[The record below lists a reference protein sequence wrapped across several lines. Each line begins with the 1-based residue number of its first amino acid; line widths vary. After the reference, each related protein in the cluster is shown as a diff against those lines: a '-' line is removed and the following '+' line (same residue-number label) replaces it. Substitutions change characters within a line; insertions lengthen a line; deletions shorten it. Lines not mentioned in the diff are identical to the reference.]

1 MEIRLEGTGGPEGW
15 PVPGCPC
22 ASCGRLTPGHRRPAS
37 IVIDG
42 RVRLT
47 ATAAGPAAVTAAG
60 PTTSAGTAGS
70 TSCGTAGAASVD
82 VPGHPHGPGDHVPDG
97 YVIRR
102 TADGCEVTGP
112 DGGSLLYAV
121 GPVTGFSEPDDGRPF
136 DVVLMDL
143 PDRPERLGDLRRRG
157 RITSTTRIIAVHLDH
172 RALSE
177 AELARR
183 LTFWGAAAAADGT
196 VMETAASKR
205 PGSEEP
211 GSQTT
216 DSRGP
221 GSQKPG
227 SERASLEGASPQA
240 ADSERPTSKIPGPQA
255 ANAQRSGSEEASPQT
270 TDSEWP
276 GSQGPVPLAANRE
289 AADGEAARQ
298 VRARRTLLLGGSR
311 SGKSEEA
318 ELRLA
323 AEPEVTY
330 VATGPSG
337 GDDPAWLARVRAHRE
352 RRPAH
357 WRTVETTDLEAV
369 LSGEPGTFLIDG
381 IGTWLAAVFDECA
394 AWPDDTRG
402 DDHRAALDRVTRRC
416 DALVAAWRGTRS
428 RVVAVSDEVGL
439 GVIPSTPAGRLFRD
453 ALGRLN
459 QALARES
466 EDVALVVAGRVVP
479 LPL

>member
-22 ASCGRLTPGHRRPAS
+22 ASCGRLAPGHRRPAS
-37 IVIDG
+37 IVLDG

-47 ATAAGPAAVTAAG
+47 DARPPA
-60 PTTSAGTAGS
+60 
-70 TSCGTAGAASVD
+70 
-82 VPGHPHGPGDHVPDG
+82 G

-112 DGGSLLYAV
+112 GGDRLLYAV
-121 GPVTGFSEPDDGRPF
+121 GPATGSPARDADAPF

-157 RITSTTRIIAVHLDH
+157 RVTPATPIIAVHLGH
-172 RALSE
+172 RIPAES
-177 AELARR
+177 ELARR
-183 LTFWGAAAAADGT
+183 LEFWGATAVPDGT
-196 VMETAASKR
+196 VVDTASVRAASV
-205 PGSEEP
+205 
-211 GSQTT
+211 
-216 DSRGP
+216 
-221 GSQKPG
+221 
-227 SERASLEGASPQA
+227 QA
-240 ADSERPTSKIPGPQA
+240 APWVRP
-255 ANAQRSGSEEASPQT
+255 
-270 TDSEWP
+270 
-276 GSQGPVPLAANRE
+276 
-289 AADGEAARQ
+289 
-298 VRARRTLLLGGSR
+298 RRTLLLGGSR

-357 WRTVETTDLEAV
+357 WRTVETTDLASV
-369 LSGEPGTFLIDG
+369 LSGVPGTSLIDG

-394 AWPDDTRG
+394 AWPDGTPAAG
-402 DDHRAALDRVTRRC
+402 HRAALDRVAERC
-416 DALVAAWRGTRS
+416 DALTAAWRGTRA
-428 RVVAVSDEVGL
+428 RVVAVTDEVGL
-439 GVIPSTPAGRLFRD
+439 GVIPATPAGRLFRD

-466 EDVALVVAGRVVP
+466 EDVALVVSGRVVP

>member
-1 MEIRLEGTGGPEGW
+1 MLILLEGTGGPEGW

-22 ASCGRLTPGHRRPAS
+22 ASCGRLAPGHRRPAS
-37 IVIDG
+37 VLIDG
-42 RVRLT
+42 RVRLP
-47 ATAAGPAAVTAAG
+47 APAAYG
-60 PTTSAGTAGS
+60 E
-70 TSCGTAGAASVD
+70 
-82 VPGHPHGPGDHVPDG
+82 VPGRPPRPGEHVPGG
-97 YVIRR
+97 YAIRR
-102 TADGCEVTGP
+102 TSDGCEVTGP
-112 DGGSLLYAV
+112 DGGRLLYAV
-121 GPVTGFSEPDDGRPF
+121 GPAAGCPEPDDGTPF

-143 PDRPERLGDLRRRG
+143 PGRPERLGALRRRG

-172 RALSE
+172 GALSE

-183 LTFWGAAAAADGT
+183 LGFWGAAAVPDGT
-196 VMETAASKR
+196 VVDTAGPAAADT
-205 PGSEEP
+205 E
-211 GSQTT
+211 
-216 DSRGP
+216 GP
-221 GSQKPG
+221 GREETG
-227 SERASLEGASPQA
+227 SRAAGTHA
-240 ADSERPTSKIPGPQA
+240 AGT
-255 ANAQRSGSEEASPQT
+255 
-270 TDSEWP
+270 
-276 GSQGPVPLAANRE
+276 E
-289 AADGEAARQ
+289 AAPRP
-298 VRARRTLLLGGSR
+298 RRTLLLGGSR

-369 LSGEPGTFLIDG
+369 LSGDPGTFLIDG

-394 AWPDDTRG
+394 AWPDGARG
-402 DDHRAALDRVTRRC
+402 DDHRAALGLVAQRC
-416 DALVAAWRGTRS
+416 DALVAAWRGTRA

-439 GVIPSTPAGRLFRD
+439 GVIPATPAGRLFRD

>member
-22 ASCGRLTPGHRRPAS
+22 ASCGRLAPGHRRPSS
-37 IVIDG
+37 IVLDG

-47 ATAAGPAAVTAAG
+47 DARPPA
-60 PTTSAGTAGS
+60 
-70 TSCGTAGAASVD
+70 
-82 VPGHPHGPGDHVPDG
+82 G
-97 YVIRR
+97 YVIRE
-102 TADGCEVTGP
+102 TADGREITGP
-112 DGGSLLYAV
+112 DGGRLLYAV
-121 GPVTGFSEPDDGRPF
+121 GPAGGSPGRDADAPF

-157 RITSTTRIIAVHLDH
+157 RITPATRIIAVHLGH
-172 RALSE
+172 RVPAES
-177 AELARR
+177 ELARR
-183 LTFWGAAAAADGT
+183 LGFWGATAVPDGT
-196 VMETAASKR
+196 VVRTASA
-205 PGSEEP
+205 
-211 GSQTT
+211 
-216 DSRGP
+216 
-221 GSQKPG
+221 
-227 SERASLEGASPQA
+227 
-240 ADSERPTSKIPGPQA
+240 
-255 ANAQRSGSEEASPQT
+255 EEAP
-270 TDSEWP
+270 
-276 GSQGPVPLAANRE
+276 
-289 AADGEAARQ
+289 
-298 VRARRTLLLGGSR
+298 RALPRRTLLLGGSR

-357 WRTVETTDLEAV
+357 WRTVETTDLVSV
-369 LSGEPGTFLIDG
+369 LSGGPRTLLVDG

-394 AWPDDTRG
+394 AWPDGTPAAG
-402 DDHRAALDRVTRRC
+402 HRAALDRVADRC
-416 DALVAAWRGTRS
+416 DALTAAWRGTRA

-439 GVIPSTPAGRLFRD
+439 GVIPATPAGRLFRD

-466 EDVALVVAGRVVP
+466 EDVALVVSGRVVP
-479 LPL
+479 LPF

>member
-22 ASCGRLTPGHRRPAS
+22 ASCGRLAPGHRRPAS
-37 IVIDG
+37 IVLDG

-47 ATAAGPAAVTAAG
+47 DAHPPA
-60 PTTSAGTAGS
+60 
-70 TSCGTAGAASVD
+70 
-82 VPGHPHGPGDHVPDG
+82 G

-112 DGGSLLYAV
+112 GGDRLLYAV
-121 GPVTGFSEPDDGRPF
+121 GPATGSPARDADAPF

-157 RITSTTRIIAVHLDH
+157 RVTPATPIIAVHLGH
-172 RALSE
+172 RIPAES
-177 AELARR
+177 ELARR
-183 LTFWGAAAAADGT
+183 LGFWGATAVPDGT
-196 VMETAASKR
+196 VVDTASVRAAGVEAASV
-205 PGSEEP
+205 
-211 GSQTT
+211 
-216 DSRGP
+216 
-221 GSQKPG
+221 
-227 SERASLEGASPQA
+227 QA
-240 ADSERPTSKIPGPQA
+240 APWVRP
-255 ANAQRSGSEEASPQT
+255 
-270 TDSEWP
+270 
-276 GSQGPVPLAANRE
+276 
-289 AADGEAARQ
+289 
-298 VRARRTLLLGGSR
+298 RRTLLLGGSR

-330 VATGPSG
+330 VATGPSD

-357 WRTVETTDLEAV
+357 WRTVETTDLASV
-369 LSGEPGTFLIDG
+369 LSGGPGTSLIDG

-394 AWPDDTRG
+394 AWPDGTPAAG
-402 DDHRAALDRVTRRC
+402 HRAALDRVAERC
-416 DALVAAWRGTRS
+416 DALTASWRGTRA
-428 RVVAVSDEVGL
+428 RVVAVTDEVGL
-439 GVIPSTPAGRLFRD
+439 GVIPATPAGRLFRD

-466 EDVALVVAGRVVP
+466 EDVALVVSGRVVP

>member
-22 ASCGRLTPGHRRPAS
+22 ASCGRLAPGHRRPAS
-37 IVIDG
+37 IVLDG

-47 ATAAGPAAVTAAG
+47 
-60 PTTSAGTAGS
+60 
-70 TSCGTAGAASVD
+70 GAHP
-82 VPGHPHGPGDHVPDG
+82 PGGHLV
-97 YVIRR
+97 RR
-102 TADGCEVTGP
+102 TADGLEVTGP
-112 DGGSLLYAV
+112 DGGRLLYAA
-121 GPVTGFSEPDDGRPF
+121 GPATGSPGRDADPPF
-136 DVVLMDL
+136 DVVLIDL

-157 RITSTTRIIAVHLDH
+157 RVTPATRIVAVHLDH
-172 RALSE
+172 RVTTES
-177 AELARR
+177 ELARR
-183 LTFWGAAAAADGT
+183 LAFWGAAAVPDGT
-196 VMETAASKR
+196 VVDTARAEAISQVR
-205 PGSEEP
+205 PG
-211 GSQTT
+211 
-216 DSRGP
+216 
-221 GSQKPG
+221 
-227 SERASLEGASPQA
+227 
-240 ADSERPTSKIPGPQA
+240 
-255 ANAQRSGSEEASPQT
+255 
-270 TDSEWP
+270 
-276 GSQGPVPLAANRE
+276 
-289 AADGEAARQ
+289 
-298 VRARRTLLLGGSR
+298 RTLLLGGSR

-357 WRTVETTDLEAV
+357 WRTVETTDLVSV
-369 LSGEPGTFLIDG
+369 LTGGPGTLLVDG

-394 AWPDDTRG
+394 AWPGGTPAAGHHATLD
-402 DDHRAALDRVTRRC
+402 AALGRVAERC
-416 DALVAAWRGTRS
+416 DALTAAWRGTRA

-439 GVIPSTPAGRLFRD
+439 GVIPATPAGRLFRD

-466 EDVALVVAGRVVP
+466 EDVALVVSGRVVP